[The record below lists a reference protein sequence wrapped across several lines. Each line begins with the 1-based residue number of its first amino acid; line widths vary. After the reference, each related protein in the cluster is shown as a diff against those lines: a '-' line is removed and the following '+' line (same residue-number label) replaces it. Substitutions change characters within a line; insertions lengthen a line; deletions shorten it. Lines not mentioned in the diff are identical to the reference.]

1 MFDKNNNKKKTSQRC
16 VQGSQVSATG
26 GFGEMVMHLCAGVAF
41 VPLQEKNTRT
51 NKTNASIKYKYKDR
65 NKLRIQIQRPIHQYK
80 EKGARKTFEPLHEHI
95 MA

>member
-1 MFDKNNNKKKTSQRC
+1 MKKTSQRC

-41 VPLQEKNTRT
+41 VPLQERNTRT

-65 NKLRIQIQRPIHQYK
+65 NKLQIRIQGPIHQYK